1 MSLIAMY
8 LGPKLLFGHL
18 SPAICLHPFVSLL
31 QTSAHGLRDEPKEL
45 INQLRRKKKVGRC

>member
-31 QTSAHGLRDEPKEL
+31 QTSAHGLLDEPKEL